1 MSKTTTAPHA
11 SVATL
16 LLASG
21 PRFARDSIL
30 PPLAFYLAWRVLGLT
45 AAMLSA
51 TAAAVAIWWWER
63 GRRRTGVG
71 ASIGLALA
79 ASQALAGLTTGSA
92 VAFFAPGV
100 LVNALYGMAFFVSVL
115 LKRPLA
121 GTFASET
128 YPFPPDVKASA
139 TYGRVFSR
147 VSLAWGSYL
156 LLRSLVRVLTLVHG
170 DVSVI
175 VAVNILTGVPFTA
188 GLTAWSIW
196 YGVRGFRRSHT
207 LGVLT

>member
-1 MSKTTTAPHA
+1 MSTTTAVPRA
-11 SVATL
+11 SVSAI

-30 PPLAFYLAWRVLGLT
+30 PPLAFYAAWNVLGLRV
-45 AAMLSA
+45 AILSA
-51 TAAAVAIWWWER
+51 TAAAAAIWWSER
-63 GRRRTGVG
+63 GRGRTGVG
-71 ASIGLALA
+71 ASIGLAIA

-115 LKRPLA
+115 LGRPLA

-128 YPFPPDVKASA
+128 YPFPPDVRASA
-139 TYGRVFSR
+139 TYRRIFSR

-156 LLRSLVRVLTLVHG
+156 LLRSGVRVLALVHG
-170 DVSVI
+170 DVNVI
-175 VAVNILTGVPFTA
+175 VMVNVLTGVPFTA
-188 GLTAWSIW
+188 GLTTWSIW
-196 YGVRGFRRSHT
+196 YGVRGFQRSHD
-207 LGVLT
+207 LEVLT

>member
-1 MSKTTTAPHA
+1 MSRTTPVPRA
-11 SVATL
+11 SVAAI

-30 PPLAFYLAWRVLGLT
+30 PPLAFYVAWRALGLT

-51 TAAAVAIWWWER
+51 TAAAAAIWWWER
-63 GRRRTGVG
+63 SRSRTGVG
-71 ASIGLALA
+71 ASIGLTLA
-79 ASQALAGLTTGSA
+79 AGQALAGLTTGSA

-100 LVNALYGMAFFVSVL
+100 LVNAFHGMAFFVSVL
-115 LKRPLA
+115 LGRPLA
-121 GTFASET
+121 GTFANDT

-139 TYGRVFSR
+139 TYRRVFSR

-156 LLRSLVRVLTLVHG
+156 LLRSLVRILALVHG

-175 VAVNILTGVPFTA
+175 VTVNILTGVPFTA
-188 GLTAWSIW
+188 GLTTWSIW
-196 YGVRGFRRSHT
+196 YGVRGFRRSHN
-207 LGVLT
+207 LGVLP